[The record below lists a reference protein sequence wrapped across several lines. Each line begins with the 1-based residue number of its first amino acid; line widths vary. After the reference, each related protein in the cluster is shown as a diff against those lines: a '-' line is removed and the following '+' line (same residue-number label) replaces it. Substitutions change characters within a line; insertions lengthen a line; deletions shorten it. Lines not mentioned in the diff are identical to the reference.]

1 MNFPSKKP
9 EPTVP
14 STALVR
20 STLCTHVHP
29 DLPELTGGQ
38 VVEIPLL
45 KLSTALALPGV
56 ELIEKD

>member
-1 MNFPSKKP
+1 MNFPTKKT
-9 EPTVP
+9 EPAA
-14 STALVR
+14 TARVL

-29 DLPELTGGQ
+29 DLPELTGGK

-56 ELIEKD
+56 ELIERH